1 MEEPLKQFQLNTSD
15 GVTNVTSSFKVDV
28 AVGIKGNGTSDNDH
42 ILVDNVNLNLDGGDG
57 IDAVLYQ
64 NTSDEYSLKV
74 ENNVVTVSNGGDKD
88 TFTNIERIQFL
99 DSNLAVDLDG
109 NAGDAARFLGILLG
123 KESVSNQNF
132 AGIVIDFLDRGVSYN
147 ELMQIGL
154 DAVLGPGASGASVVD
169 LIYKNLVGSSA
180 PEILYSL
187 NMGR

>member
-1 MEEPLKQFQLNTSD
+1 M
-15 GVTNVTSSFKVDV
+15 
-28 AVGIKGNGTSDNDH
+28 
-42 ILVDNVNLNLDGGDG
+42 DGGDG

-74 ENNVVTVSNGGDKD
+74 EKNVVTVSNGGDKD

-132 AGIVIDFLDRGVSYN
+132 AGIVIDFLDRGVSYS

-169 LIYKNLVGSSA
+169 LIYNNLVGSSA
-180 PEILYSL
+180 PESL
-187 NMGR
+187 LVEYGSLIDSGALTAVDLAISAGNHPINESNIDLVGLSSTGLEYMLI